1 MFAGRYD
8 GVPSEESNY
17 VNGRLAM
24 AQSTAVATA
33 AAATTPG
40 MAVRQADERISVIG
54 VTGDITAA
62 SEAPLLDAY
71 ERANGGQT
79 RTIILNLSGMQYLNS
94 SGIGLLVTLLVR
106 ANRQRQRLLACGLGA
121 HYREIF
127 RLTRLDEAIDVFESE
142 PEALT
147 AAEAA

>member
-1 MFAGRYD
+1 
-8 GVPSEESNY
+8 
-17 VNGRLAM
+17 M

-33 AAATTPG
+33 APAATTPG
-40 MAVRQADERISVIG
+40 MAVRQVDERISVIG

-62 SEAPLLDAY
+62 SEAPLLHAY
-71 ERANGGQT
+71 ERAGGGQT

-106 ANRQRQRLLACGLGA
+106 ANRQRQRLLTCGLSA

-127 RLTRLDEAIDVFESE
+127 RLTRLDEAIGVFESE